1 MTYGLLLRPEAEIDV
16 ADAADWYG
24 RQRSG
29 LSLEFRE
36 ALDKT
41 LLRSQII
48 PGYIRRCTD
57 P

>member
-16 ADAADWYG
+16 ADAADWYD